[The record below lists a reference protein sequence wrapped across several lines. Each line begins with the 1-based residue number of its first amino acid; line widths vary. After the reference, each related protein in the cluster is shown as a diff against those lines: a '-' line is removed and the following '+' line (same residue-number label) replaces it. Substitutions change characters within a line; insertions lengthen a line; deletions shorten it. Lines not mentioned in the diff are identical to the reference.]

1 MSAYAVSKTNNA
13 DKEVWDIV
21 LPEEQDEYE
30 RKLAEEKRRC
40 KQRGIEHVST
50 PAGCYGADSLGNQ
63 RPRSRRQEPW
73 EEAAMR
79 VLRKLIRRKNAWP
92 FLDPVDPVALQL
104 PDYFD
109 VIKHPMDLMTVKSK
123 LTGGQYASIAA
134 WRDEVLLV
142 FDNAMLYNPPGNAV
156 HEMAA
161 ELKAVAVEDI
171 AKEQV
176 KYADDSSAG
185 SPAAFGMGIGT
196 GAWGGGV
203 AGQGA
208 EEDANGLNGSM
219 L

>member
-1 MSAYAVSKTNNA
+1 
-13 DKEVWDIV
+13 
-21 LPEEQDEYE
+21 
-30 RKLAEEKRRC
+30 
-40 KQRGIEHVST
+40 
-50 PAGCYGADSLGNQ
+50 
-63 RPRSRRQEPW
+63 
-73 EEAAMR
+73 MR